1 MEELYFTIA
10 GCSHYFGSAFMEK
23 GMKVKLEKE
32 PDNEYDKEAIQVK
45 IKGLGKIG
53 YVANSPFTVKGE
65 SMSAGRLYDKIGD
78 KAKGKVV
85 FVVDGWVVCRNS
97 ASKLLQSENKK
108 SVFDFQRLQSFLF
121 HLLYGSSQ

>member
-10 GCSHYFGSAFMEK
+10 GCSHYFGSDFLEK

-32 PDNEYDKEAIQVK
+32 PDNAYDKEAIQVK
-45 IKGLGKIG
+45 VKGLGKIG
-53 YVANSPFTVKGE
+53 YVANSPYTVKGE

-85 FVVDGWVVCRNS
+85 FVVDGGVVCRIIDTGTDDI
-97 ASKLLQSENKK
+97 KL
-108 SVFDFQRLQSFLF
+108 FD
-121 HLLYGSSQ
+121 SQHKELI